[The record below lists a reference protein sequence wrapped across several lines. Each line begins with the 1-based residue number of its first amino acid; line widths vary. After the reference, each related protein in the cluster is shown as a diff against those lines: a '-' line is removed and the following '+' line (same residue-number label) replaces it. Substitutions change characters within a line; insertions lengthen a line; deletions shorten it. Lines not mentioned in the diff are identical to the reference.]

1 MKLFWIL
8 AVAGM
13 LGAVSPAA
21 AQGTDALIEH
31 GRSLVEA
38 NCLRCHAVLAG
49 EDSAHPE
56 APPLASLS
64 QYYPVDALEESFAEG
79 IVTGHPDMPE
89 FEASPEQIEAIL
101 AFLASVQE

>member
-8 AVAGM
+8 AAGV
-13 LGAVSPAA
+13 LSAGSPAA
-21 AQGTDALIEH
+21 AQGTDTLIEQ
-31 GRSLVEA
+31 GRTLVEA
-38 NCLRCHAVLAG
+38 NCLRCHAVLTG

-56 APPLASLS
+56 APPLSSLS
-64 QYYPVDALEESFAEG
+64 QHYPVDALEESFAEG